1 MAARSALGRMIE
13 RGYGTKASLADVVA
27 EIHARAGS
35 DRKAAAM
42 VGVHHRTWQRWRKG
56 EVKPNPLNLERV
68 GSAVR
73 QVRADG
79 NPLTAGTLAIKT
91 TASRREDH
99 RKRTISGTQLGFTQ
113 ANTNAIQGAYVDSGA
128 DAAAREFMNQLRG
141 TRPGQDWYAEY
152 FEDLAYEGYEPDD
165 EDSYSASSASGSW

>member
-13 RGYGTKASLADVVA
+13 RGYGTKVSLGDVVA

-35 DRKAAAM
+35 DRRAAAM

-56 EVKPNPLNLERV
+56 EAKPNPVNLERV

-73 QVRADG
+73 QVRADS
-79 NPLTAGTLAIKT
+79 NPLNPGMKIKT
-91 TASRREDH
+91 TASRKEQH
-99 RKRTISGTQLGFTQ
+99 RQRTISGGQLGFTS
-113 ANTNAIQGAYVDSGA
+113 AHTDAIERVYVDHGA

-141 TRPGQDWYAEY
+141 TEPGQTWYAEY